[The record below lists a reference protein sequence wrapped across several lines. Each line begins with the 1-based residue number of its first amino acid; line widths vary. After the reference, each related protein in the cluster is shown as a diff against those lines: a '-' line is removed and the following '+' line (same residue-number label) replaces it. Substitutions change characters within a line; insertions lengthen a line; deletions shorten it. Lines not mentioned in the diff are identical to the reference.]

1 MERADKQAI
10 MRNTRGGTTESIVD
24 YEELANLLNK
34 RMRAKTG
41 GANQRLAIMLGMLTN
56 SQTIQANIPS
66 KNYSQFSQE
75 RYKFLLYA
83 PFEISNKC
91 CNVMKKE
98 PAKRYGKETGRV
110 PITAQMAAESRL
122 RTQVWL
128 KNGCNA
134 FDAKKPMSNPMS
146 FWTEQDVL
154 LYIRQNNLPICKVYK
169 EVQTEDE
176 SVGQLNFADMA
187 GMELFDLGN
196 ALLHTT
202 GVDRSGCI
210 FCGFGAHCEKKG
222 RFELIDEVSNPALRD
237 FCMRGGAFDTDGL
250 WKPDNRGLGYFFVLQ
265 WINIAG
271 GFHIHI
277 PEYDRYLKEYGND
290 RVYEELEKAKEIRE
304 RTKK

>member
-1 MERADKQAI
+1 
-10 MRNTRGGTTESIVD
+10 
-24 YEELANLLNK
+24 
-34 RMRAKTG
+34 
-41 GANQRLAIMLGMLTN
+41 MLGMLTN
-56 SQTIQANIPS
+56 SQTIRANIPS

-154 LYIRQNNLPICKVYK
+154 LYIKQHNLPMCSVYK
-169 EVQTEDE
+169 EIKTDDE
-176 SVGQLNFADMA
+176 EEGQLNFADM
-187 GMELFDLGN
+187 GMMGLFDLEN
-196 ALLHTT
+196 VPLHTT
-202 GVDRSGCI
+202 GCDRTGCV
-210 FCGFGAHCEKKG
+210 FCGFGATRESKS
-222 RFELIDEVSNPALRD
+222 RFALIDEVSNPALRD
-237 FCMRGGAFDTDGL
+237 FCMRGGTFDTDGL